1 MRDDNDFFSFSTS
14 LLFFQIKI
22 PLSFIDASV
31 PLTHS
36 MDCFDFNLCLLARL
50 GIKNEEAKKKST
62 AMCQKNT
69 TKKVT
74 KWMDAIRWMMLG
86 KEEREWMIQKRRD
99 AELYRGI
106 DAIWMQ

>member
-1 MRDDNDFFSFSTS
+1 VRDDNDFFSFSTS

-50 GIKNEEAKKKST
+50 IIKK
-62 AMCQKNT
+62 
-69 TKKVT
+69 
-74 KWMDAIRWMMLG
+74 RGG
-86 KEEREWMIQKRRD
+86 KEEKYCNVPEKYD
-99 AELYRGI
+99 EEGN
-106 DAIWMQ
+106 